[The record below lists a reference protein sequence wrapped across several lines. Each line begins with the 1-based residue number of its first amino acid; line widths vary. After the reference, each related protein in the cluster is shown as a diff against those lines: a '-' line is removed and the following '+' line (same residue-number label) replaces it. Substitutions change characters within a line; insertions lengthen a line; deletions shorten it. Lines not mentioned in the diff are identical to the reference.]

1 MRFLTDGQVPLWP
14 WYPSFLRTNTQ
25 SIRGESGK
33 AQQER
38 LKTEGNCFDFVGNAA
53 VVLSSFTSFSF
64 LQCVVHSDNQRCTL
78 IAVYSIMMH
87 CILNKA

>member
-38 LKTEGNCFDFVGNAA
+38 LKTEGNCFDFVGNVLLSLAA

-64 LQCVVHSDNQRCTL
+64 L
-78 IAVYSIMMH
+78 
-87 CILNKA
+87 